1 MKKLLSALYA
11 MPGPVWLFGA
21 FGVSRMWSWLLA
33 WAASGSLP
41 TTWTAAAFD
50 LCTLLAS
57 LLPLT
62 LLWLLLRRSPYAVQ
76 QVSLYAGLKSAAHF
90 AALFLYRPVFGDL
103 PGAFSVP
110 ASALLTNAVMCAL
123 WFGVLRYFERSEDIA
138 RLTSEGRLGT
148 ARNYTRTL
156 NSFSA
161 FLGGTDLPFAA
172 FTEPL
177 VEEYNAY
184 LVRRGVVRNTVSF
197 YMRIL
202 RAVYNRA
209 VRQRLTEQSFPF
221 SGVYT
226 GIDHTRKRAVEERL
240 IGRLRNLDLSG
251 SDALALARDLFIV
264 SYCTRGMSF
273 VDMAFLR
280 KRDLSGGEINYVRR
294 KTGQLMTVHLETCM
308 REIVRRYEWRT
319 RNTPYVFPLLTA
331 EEPGRAYSQ
340 YQIALNYYNR
350 QLKRL
355 SQLLGLEEGLSSY
368 ASRHSWATA
377 ARNRRVPITVINA
390 GMGHT
395 SERTTRIY
403 LSSLES
409 SVIDC
414 ANRKILSALTRI

>member
-1 MKKLLSALYA
+1 MALLSLQ
-11 MPGPVWLFGA
+11 
-21 FGVSRMWSWLLA
+21 GVTLNL
-33 WAASGSLP
+33 GGK
-41 TTWTAAAFD
+41 
-50 LCTLLAS
+50 TLLDTVDLHVEQGERVCLVGRNGVGKSS
-57 LLPLT
+57 LMALLSGDLT
-62 LLWLLLRRSPYAVQ
+62 PDGGTIVRTPGVTFGHMPQAVPDHW
-76 QVSLYAGLKSAAHF
+76 SG
-90 AALFLYRPVFGDL
+90 PVFG
-103 PGAFSVP
+103 VV
-110 ASALLTNAVMCAL
+110 ASGLGKEGEALAAAHLIAT
-123 WFGVLRYFERSEDIA
+123 GREDQ
-138 RLTSEGRLGT
+138 L
-148 ARNYTRTL
+148 
-156 NSFSA
+156 SA
-161 FLGGTDLPFAA
+161 A
-172 FTEPL
+172 
-177 VEEYNAY
+177 
-184 LVRRGVVRNTVSF
+184 
-197 YMRIL
+197 
-202 RAVYNRA
+202 
-209 VRQRLTEQSFPF
+209 
-221 SGVYT
+221 
-226 GIDHTRKRAVEERL
+226 K
-240 IGRLRNLDLSG
+240 
-251 SDALALARDLFIV
+251 LALARDLFIF

-377 ARNRRVPITVINA
+377 ARNHRVPITVISA

>member
-1 MKKLLSALYA
+1 MTTSVKVKFRTSRV
-11 MPGPVWLFGA
+11 PGKAGSIYYQVTHDRQVRRIATRIRILP
-21 FGVSRMWSWLLA
+21 A
-33 WAASGSLP
+33 W
-41 TTWTAAAFD
+41 WDAAAGHV
-50 LCTLLAS
+50 
-57 LLPLT
+57 LPLPGEASVIR
-62 LLWLLLRRSPYAVQ
+62 LRID
-76 QVSLYAGLKSAAHF
+76 
-90 AALFLYRPVFGDL
+90 GD
-103 PGAFSVP
+103 V
-110 ASALLTNAVMCAL
+110 ALL
-123 WFGVLRYFERSEDIA
+123 
-138 RLTSEGRLGT
+138 LGT

-172 FTEPL
+172 FTESL

-209 VRQRLTEQSFPF
+209 VRQRLAEQSFPF

-251 SDALALARDLFIV
+251 SDALALARDLFIF

-377 ARNRRVPITVINA
+377 ARNHRVPITVISA

>member
-21 FGVSRMWSWLLA
+21 YGVSRMWSWLLA

-240 IGRLRNLDLSG
+240 IGRLRNLDLSE
-251 SDALALARDLFIV
+251 SDALALARDLFIF

-377 ARNRRVPITVINA
+377 ARNHRVPITVISA

>member
-1 MKKLLSALYA
+1 MTTSVKVKFRTSRV
-11 MPGPVWLFGA
+11 PGKAGSIYYQVTHDRQVRRIATRIRILP
-21 FGVSRMWSWLLA
+21 A
-33 WAASGSLP
+33 W
-41 TTWTAAAFD
+41 WDAAAGHI
-50 LCTLLAS
+50 
-57 LLPLT
+57 LPLPGEASVIR
-62 LLWLLLRRSPYAVQ
+62 LRIDGDVALLLRIVRDLTLERRPYTADEIVARFRTPHRD
-76 QVSLYAGLKSAAHF
+76 VSVLA
-90 AALFLYRPVFGDL
+90 FLRGQ
-103 PGAFSVP
+103 
-110 ASALLTNAVMCAL
+110 
-123 WFGVLRYFERSEDIA
+123 IA

-209 VRQRLTEQSFPF
+209 VRQRLTEQSFLF

-240 IGRLRNLDLSG
+240 IGRLRNLDLSE
-251 SDALALARDLFIV
+251 SDALALARDLFIF

-280 KRDLSGGEINYVRR
+280 KRDLSGGEINYVR
-294 KTGQLMTVHLETCM
+294 
-308 REIVRRYEWRT
+308 RT

-377 ARNRRVPITVINA
+377 ARNHRVPITVISA

>member
-1 MKKLLSALYA
+1 MTTSVKVKFRTSRV
-11 MPGPVWLFGA
+11 PGKAGSIYYQVTHDRQVRRIATRIRILP
-21 FGVSRMWSWLLA
+21 A
-33 WAASGSLP
+33 W
-41 TTWTAAAFD
+41 WDAAAGHI
-50 LCTLLAS
+50 
-57 LLPLT
+57 LPLPGEASVIR
-62 LLWLLLRRSPYAVQ
+62 LRIDGDVALLLRIVRDLTLERRPYTADEIVARFRTPHRD
-76 QVSLYAGLKSAAHF
+76 VSVLA
-90 AALFLYRPVFGDL
+90 FLRGQ
-103 PGAFSVP
+103 
-110 ASALLTNAVMCAL
+110 
-123 WFGVLRYFERSEDIA
+123 IA

-240 IGRLRNLDLSG
+240 IGRLRNLDLSE
-251 SDALALARDLFIV
+251 SDALALA
-264 SYCTRGMSF
+264 
-273 VDMAFLR
+273 
-280 KRDLSGGEINYVRR
+280 RDLSGGEINYVRR

-377 ARNRRVPITVINA
+377 ARNHRVPITVISA

>member
-1 MKKLLSALYA
+1 MITSVKVKFRASRVSGKAGTIYYQLTHLRRTRCITTGIRL
-11 MPGPVWLFGA
+11 MPGEWDASAQRAVSPEPGRVPVWQCRIECDVDRLHRIIRDLGREGRPYTVDEVADRFCAQSCGVGVTA
-21 FGVSRMWSWLLA
+21 FMREQIAQL
-33 WAASGSLP
+33 
-41 TTWTAAAFD
+41 TAD
-50 LCTLLAS
+50 
-57 LLPLT
+57 
-62 LLWLLLRRSPYAVQ
+62 
-76 QVSLYAGLKSAAHF
+76 
-90 AALFLYRPVFGDL
+90 
-103 PGAFSVP
+103 
-110 ASALLTNAVMCAL
+110 N
-123 WFGVLRYFERSEDIA
+123 
-138 RLTSEGRLGT
+138 RLGT

-156 NSFSA
+156 RSFSV
-161 FLGGTDLPFAA
+161 FLGGGELPFAA
-172 FTEPL
+172 FTERL

-184 LVRRGVVRNTVSF
+184 LLRRGVVRNTVSF

-251 SDALALARDLFIV
+251 SDALALARDLFIF

-377 ARNRRVPITVINA
+377 ARNHRVPITVISA

>member
-1 MKKLLSALYA
+1 MTTSVKVKFRTSRV
-11 MPGPVWLFGA
+11 PGKAGSIYYQVTHDRQVRRIATRIRILP
-21 FGVSRMWSWLLA
+21 A
-33 WAASGSLP
+33 W
-41 TTWTAAAFD
+41 WDAAAGHI
-50 LCTLLAS
+50 
-57 LLPLT
+57 LPLPGEASVIR
-62 LLWLLLRRSPYAVQ
+62 LRIDGDVALLLRIVRDLTLERRPYTADEIVARFRTPHRD
-76 QVSLYAGLKSAAHF
+76 VSVLA
-90 AALFLYRPVFGDL
+90 FLRGQ
-103 PGAFSVP
+103 
-110 ASALLTNAVMCAL
+110 
-123 WFGVLRYFERSEDIA
+123 IA

-148 ARNYTRTL
+148 ARNYARTL

-172 FTEPL
+172 FTELL

-209 VRQRLTEQSFPF
+209 VRQRLAEQSFPF

-251 SDALALARDLFIV
+251 SDALALARDLFIF

-377 ARNRRVPITVINA
+377 ARNHRVPITVISA